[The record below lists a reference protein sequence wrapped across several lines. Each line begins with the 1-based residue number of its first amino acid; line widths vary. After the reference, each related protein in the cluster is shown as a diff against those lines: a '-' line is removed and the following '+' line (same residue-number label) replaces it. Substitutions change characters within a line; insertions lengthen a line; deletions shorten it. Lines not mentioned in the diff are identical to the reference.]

1 MYRISSLTV
10 GLLCLLLTSASAEI
24 HRCRTPDGKLV
35 MTDREDQ
42 MPADCQ
48 PIDEPV
54 GSGGF
59 NVVPSV
65 EMDTTENQSR
75 LPAQNSP
82 AGDQDITPWQNRADA
97 LVESYDE
104 AVRVR
109 HRAVIAEEQR
119 RAEREISRL
128 KELKQRML
136 NDLEKSP
143 LKSREHRTIRR
154 TLDRI
159 PRK

>member
-1 MYRISSLTV
+1 MTRTLLLIV
-10 GLLCLLLTSASAEI
+10 GLSFLSITIVDAKI
-24 HRCRTPDGKLV
+24 YRCKTADGKLV

-48 PIDEPV
+48 PVDEPA

-65 EMDTTENQSR
+65 EVDRTGSQRR
-75 LPAQNSP
+75 LPAKNSP
-82 AGDQDITPWQNRADA
+82 AGDQDVAPWQNRADA
-97 LVESYDE
+97 LVEGYDE

-119 RAEREISRL
+119 RAEREITRL
-128 KELKQRML
+128 RELKQRML
-136 NDLEKSP
+136 NDLDKSS
-143 LKSREHRTIRR
+143 LKRDDHRAVRR